1 MPSPKTVSDIK
12 ENLLRPALTAHY
24 EVKIGLPSGFD
35 KVMNNAF
42 GYSTGIHKE
51 KLHLLCAEASL
62 PGSQLATTEIN
73 NNFTGVT
80 ERHAYRRIFD
90 DRLDLTFYVDAE
102 NYLPIRVFEAWIAY
116 ITGEQYQNPG
126 GNFVEIDAPRAHN
139 YFYRMRYPDSSIGYN
154 GYTATGLS
162 VTKFEKD
169 YHPDYSPVVLE
180 YQFVKSFP
188 ISITSMP
195 VTYNGS
201 DLLRC
206 SVGMTYIRYVVDRI
220 TGVQGP
226 APFRNVSITPTVI
239 ADANNLNE
247 SVIPNYGNT
256 VPEGSF
262 NITNSATS
270 AKRQVEAQIH
280 KDQSMY
286 GDTWPAGSTSI
297 TKIPIRNRRGR
308 IVGYK
313 TK

>member
-1 MPSPKTVSDIK
+1 
-12 ENLLRPALTAHY
+12 
-24 EVKIGLPSGFD
+24 
-35 KVMNNAF
+35 
-42 GYSTGIHKE
+42 
-51 KLHLLCAEASL
+51 
-62 PGSQLATTEIN
+62 
-73 NNFTGVT
+73 
-80 ERHAYRRIFD
+80 
-90 DRLDLTFYVDAE
+90 
-102 NYLPIRVFEAWIAY
+102 
-116 ITGEQYQNPG
+116 
-126 GNFVEIDAPRAHN
+126 
-139 YFYRMRYPDSSIGYN
+139 
-154 GYTATGLS
+154 
-162 VTKFEKD
+162 
-169 YHPDYSPVVLE
+169 
-180 YQFVKSFP
+180 
-188 ISITSMP
+188 MP

-256 VPEGSF
+256 VPAGSF
-262 NITNSATS
+262 GISNSATS
-270 AKRQVEAQIH
+270 AKREVEAQIH

-286 GDTWPAGSTSI
+286 GDTWPAGSKAI